1 MNFSNDVSDLS
12 NSDHNPISCTRSITE
27 IAQTRPKGRAY
38 ISFRS
43 FKHFNQN
50 SFFGGLI
57 CTPFDNVHQ
66 HTDPNEALAV
76 WYKLSMYDMRQTVI
90 NE

>member
-12 NSDHNPISCTRSITE
+12 ISDHNPIRSITE

-57 CTPFDNVHQ
+57 CTPFDNVHM
-66 HTDPNEALAV
+66 HAV
-76 WYKLSMYDMRQTVI
+76 
-90 NE
+90 